1 MKVQDL
7 QIEKFSQPAD
17 SKGVRTL
24 EDSAN
29 SSPPVCFVASS
40 WSFKASSITCSLMA
54 NIQKRIPG
62 MAGCTQWGQHDNDL
76 WLNEIKKNNKQK
88 KFCPWRLAKKFGGYG
103 VMSCCLWKIMF
114 KSCWNPTVGQNLQAA
129 GVYLLWVLLGIVH
142 PHSWGSRKKSGIK
155 VLGETCKCLKREW
168 PWFWRCSHP

>member
-76 WLNEIKKNNKQK
+76 WLNEIKKKQNKKSSAPEDLPRNSEGMGHVLLSVKDHVQIMLK
-88 KFCPWRLAKKFGGYG
+88 SYSWAELAGCR
-103 VMSCCLWKIMF
+103 SL
-114 KSCWNPTVGQNLQAA
+114 SSL
-129 GVYLLWVLLGIVH
+129 VLLGIVH

>member
-17 SKGVRTL
+17 SKGVQTL
-24 EDSAN
+24 QDSAN

-40 WSFKASSITCSLMA
+40 WSFKASTITWSLMA

-62 MAGCTQWGQHDNDL
+62 MAGCTQWGQHDNEL
-76 WLNEIKKNNKQK
+76 TNSKKKVLPLKTCQEILRV
-88 KFCPWRLAKKFGGYG
+88 C

-114 KSCWNPTVGQNLQAA
+114 KSDSAHLWDAEILQSGRTCRLPESIFFGLARHRPPSF
-129 GVYLLWVLLGIVH
+129 LR
-142 PHSWGSRKKSGIK
+142 RKKSGIK
-155 VLGETCKCLKREW
+155 VFGETCKCLKREW